1 MIWVA
6 HAAGVGDNTKA
17 PSQLDMGDN
26 ERANRTGESDRRG
39 GNGISDYRRTENF
52 KKLRIC
58 VNRIVELQ
66 TAKCWDNM
74 VTYCNLHGL
83 RVW

>member
-39 GNGISDYRRTENF
+39 GNGISDYGAGRQ
-52 KKLRIC
+52 L
-58 VNRIVELQ
+58 
-66 TAKCWDNM
+66 
-74 VTYCNLHGL
+74 
-83 RVW
+83 